1 MENKA
6 MANGRVIDVIK
17 LFKDAA
23 LQVSNRKLDKLE
35 RDTVIS
41 QLGMDSVAVMELVS
55 YFEEKLEVRM
65 PDEELARVN
74 TIGDL
79 CSLIQRLIPNAT
91 VQA

>member
-1 MENKA
+1 
-6 MANGRVIDVIK
+6 MAEGRVVDVIQ
-17 LFKDAA
+17 LFRDAA
-23 LQVSNRKLDKLE
+23 MEVSNRKLEGLD
-35 RDTVIS
+35 RNTVIS

-65 PDEELARVN
+65 PDEDLARIN

-79 CSLIQRLIPNAT
+79 SALIQKLLPSAR

>member
-1 MENKA
+1 MGE
-6 MANGRVIDVIK
+6 GQVVDVIK

-23 LQVSNRKLDKLE
+23 LEVSNRKLEGLSGS
-35 RDTVIS
+35 TVIS

-55 YFEEKLEVRM
+55 YFEEKLNVRM
-65 PDEELARVN
+65 PDEDLARIN

-79 CSLIQRLIPNAT
+79 SGLIQKLMPHAK

>member
-1 MENKA
+1 MESA
-6 MANGRVIDVIK
+6 MAEGRVVDVIQ

-23 LQVSNRKLDKLE
+23 LEVSNRKLDGLD
-35 RDTVIS
+35 RNTVIS

-55 YFEEKLEVRM
+55 YFEEKLNVRM
-65 PDEELARVN
+65 PDEDLARIN

-79 CSLIQRLIPNAT
+79 STLIQRLMPTAR

>member
-1 MENKA
+1 
-6 MANGRVIDVIK
+6 MADGQVVDVIK

-23 LQVSNRKLDKLE
+23 LEVSNRKLDRLD
-35 RDTVIS
+35 RSTVIS

-55 YFEEKLEVRM
+55 YFEEKLNVRM
-65 PDEELARVN
+65 PDEDLARIN

-79 CSLIQRLIPNAT
+79 GTLIQRLLPNAQ

>member
-1 MENKA
+1 
-6 MANGRVIDVIK
+6 MAEGQVVDVIK

-23 LQVSNRKLDKLE
+23 LEVSNRKLDGLDKS
-35 RDTVIS
+35 TVIS

-55 YFEEKLEVRM
+55 YFEEKLNVRM
-65 PDEELARVN
+65 PDEDLARIN

-79 CSLIQRLIPNAT
+79 GTLIQRLLPNAK

>member
-1 MENKA
+1 
-6 MANGRVIDVIK
+6 MAEGRVVDVIQ
-17 LFKDAA
+17 LFRDAA
-23 LQVSNRKLDKLE
+23 MEVSNRKLEGLD
-35 RDTVIS
+35 RNTVIS

-65 PDEELARVN
+65 PDEDLARIN

-79 CSLIQRLIPNAT
+79 SALIQRLLPSAR

>member
-1 MENKA
+1 
-6 MANGRVIDVIK
+6 MAEGQVVDVIK

-23 LQVSNRKLDKLE
+23 LEVSNRKLDQLD
-35 RDTVIS
+35 RSTVIS

-55 YFEEKLEVRM
+55 YFEEKLNVRM
-65 PDEELARVN
+65 PDEDLARIN

-79 CSLIQRLIPNAT
+79 STLIQRLLPNAK

>member
-1 MENKA
+1 
-6 MANGRVIDVIK
+6 MAEGRVVDVIQ

-23 LQVSNRKLDKLE
+23 LEVSNRKLDGLD
-35 RDTVIS
+35 RNTVIS

-55 YFEEKLEVRM
+55 YFEEKLNVRM
-65 PDEELARVN
+65 PDEDLARIN

-79 CSLIQRLIPNAT
+79 STLIQRLMPAAR

>member
-1 MENKA
+1 
-6 MANGRVIDVIK
+6 MADGQVVDVIK

-23 LQVSNRKLDKLE
+23 LEVSNRKLDRLDKS
-35 RDTVIS
+35 TVIS

-55 YFEEKLEVRM
+55 YFEEKLNVRM
-65 PDEELARVN
+65 PDEDLARIN

-79 CSLIQRLIPNAT
+79 STLIQRLLPNAT

>member
-1 MENKA
+1 MESKS
-6 MANGRVIDVIK
+6 MANGRVVDVIK

-23 LQVSNRKLDKLE
+23 LEVSNRKLDKLE
-35 RDTVIS
+35 RATVIS

-65 PDEELARVN
+65 PDEELAHIN

-79 CSLIQRLIPNAT
+79 QTLLQRLLPNAS

>member
-1 MENKA
+1 
-6 MANGRVIDVIK
+6 MANGRVVDVIK

-23 LQVSNRKLDKLE
+23 LEVSNRKLEKLE

-79 CSLIQRLIPNAT
+79 QTLIQRLMPNAT